1 MSRGSADKTYAKRK
15 RQPYET
21 STRERAYQIA
31 AREAVSGSGS
41 RGKATPRRGRGGNLS
56 GGRGSGS
63 TAHVED
69 NGGTEGKTIPIELK
83 DDMLLGEID
92 STYQKYHKAL
102 LKRRPP
108 TKCDN

>member
-41 RGKATPRRGRGGNLS
+41 RAKQLLEEAEVATCQV
-56 GGRGSGS
+56 
-63 TAHVED
+63 VED
-69 NGGTEGKTIPIELK
+69 LDQQPMLKT
-83 DDMLLGEID
+83 MGE
-92 STYQKYHKAL
+92 QKE
-102 LKRRPP
+102 RPSP
-108 TKCDN
+108 LN